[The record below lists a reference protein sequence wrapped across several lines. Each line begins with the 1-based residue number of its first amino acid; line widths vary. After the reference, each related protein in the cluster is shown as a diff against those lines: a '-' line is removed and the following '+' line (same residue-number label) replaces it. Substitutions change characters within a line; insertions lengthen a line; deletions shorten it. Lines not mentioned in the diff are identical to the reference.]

1 MNIADRLQACHSA
14 VVHDV
19 MKDLGLGIRVLPRSI
34 GGLEPTMKAAGPVF
48 TVRGRPDPTLD
59 KHSSL
64 YEWAGLL
71 SRAPSGHVVVC
82 QPQDDTRA
90 LFGGLSAEALAI
102 KGVRG
107 YIVDGGCRDVQA
119 VADQG
124 FPVFA
129 RFRTPI
135 DIVCAWRAEAFG
147 EPIANF
153 QLIQAML
160 ADSDIEIYAAECMMA
175 DVSARAD
182 AGENVLRKAAAFKV
196 FASEMCGRVV
206 DRVVQIYGGAGYLA
220 EYDAER
226 FFRDARIYRIYE
238 GTTQILQLQIA
249 KHMLREFSAL

>member
-1 MNIADRLQACHSA
+1 MTLADRLQNCHSA

-19 MKDLGLGIRVLPRSI
+19 MKDLGLRMRVLPRTI
-34 GGLEPTMKAAGPVF
+34 VGLERSMKAAGPVF

-59 KHSSL
+59 KHTSL

-71 SRAPSGHVVVC
+71 SRAPTGHIVVC

-129 RFRTPI
+129 RFHTPI

-147 EPIANF
+147 EPIAMGGE
-153 QLIQAML
+153 QVLPDDYVL
-160 ADSDIEIYAAECMMA
+160 ADRDGIILIGATDVEAVVTAAERKISTEGDM
-175 DVSARAD
+175 ARAIR
-182 AGENVLRKAAAFKV
+182 AGEDPQAAYLRYRV
-196 FASEMCGRVV
+196 F
-206 DRVVQIYGGAGYLA
+206 
-220 EYDAER
+220 
-226 FFRDARIYRIYE
+226 
-238 GTTQILQLQIA
+238 
-249 KHMLREFSAL
+249 

>member
-1 MNIADRLQACHSA
+1 MNTADRLQACHSA

-19 MKDLGLGIRVLPRSI
+19 MKDMGLGIRVLPRSI

-129 RFRTPI
+129 RFHTPI

-147 EPIANF
+147 EPIAIGGL
-153 QLIQAML
+153 QVLPDDHVL
-160 ADSDIEIYAAECMMA
+160 ADRDGIILIGAADLGAVLDAAERKMSTEGDM
-175 DVSARAD
+175 ARAIR
-182 AGENVLRKAAAFKV
+182 AGEDPQAAYLRYRV
-196 FASEMCGRVV
+196 F
-206 DRVVQIYGGAGYLA
+206 
-220 EYDAER
+220 
-226 FFRDARIYRIYE
+226 
-238 GTTQILQLQIA
+238 
-249 KHMLREFSAL
+249 

>member
-19 MKDLGLGIRVLPRSI
+19 MKDMGLGIRVLPRSI

-119 VADQG
+119 IADQG
-124 FPVFA
+124 FSVFA

-147 EPIANF
+147 EPIAIGGL
-153 QLIQAML
+153 QVLPDDHVL
-160 ADSDIEIYAAECMMA
+160 ADRDGIILIGAADVAAVIDAAESKMSTEGDM
-175 DVSARAD
+175 ARAIR
-182 AGENVLRKAAAFKV
+182 AGEDPQAAYLRYRV
-196 FASEMCGRVV
+196 F
-206 DRVVQIYGGAGYLA
+206 
-220 EYDAER
+220 
-226 FFRDARIYRIYE
+226 
-238 GTTQILQLQIA
+238 
-249 KHMLREFSAL
+249 